1 MYNKINW
8 IDEVKDT
15 SGQILQNGTPLSS
28 KNMNNIENGTH
39 ASNIGATEAALQ
51 IAQLKRDVRDL
62 EGEIGVVNLKNT
74 NKYPFNNSIKTIAM
88 KKARNTID
96 YRVVY
101 ELISSDGA
109 IGEVIITD
117 KQLNGFKIEY
127 TGSAANVAIKYY
139 IQGGL

>member
-1 MYNKINW
+1 MYNKIDW

-15 SGQILQNGTPLSS
+15 SGQILQKGTPLSS

-88 KKARNTID
+88 RKARNTID

>member
-1 MYNKINW
+1 MYNKIDW

-15 SGQILQNGTPLSS
+15 SGQILQKGTPLSS

-88 KKARNTID
+88 RKARNTID

-139 IQGGL
+139 IR

>member
-15 SGQILQNGTPLSS
+15 SGQILQKGTPLSS